1 MLFPSIQDTLI
12 YWLIQYEIQNLSLP
26 FIGVV
31 SIIVTRVGDISA
43 GKAILR
49 KFLFG
54 IAAWGVSRPGREGKN
69 FFSNL
74 KFN

>member
-12 YWLIQYEIQNLSLP
+12 YWLIQYEIQKLSLP

-43 GKAILR
+43 GKA
-49 KFLFG
+49 
-54 IAAWGVSRPGREGKN
+54 AWGVSRPGREGKN
-69 FFSNL
+69 FFF
-74 KFN
+74 KFEV

>member
-12 YWLIQYEIQNLSLP
+12 YWLIQYEIQKLSLP

-43 GKAILR
+43 GKA
-49 KFLFG
+49 
-54 IAAWGVSRPGREGKN
+54 
-69 FFSNL
+69 NL
-74 KFN
+74 